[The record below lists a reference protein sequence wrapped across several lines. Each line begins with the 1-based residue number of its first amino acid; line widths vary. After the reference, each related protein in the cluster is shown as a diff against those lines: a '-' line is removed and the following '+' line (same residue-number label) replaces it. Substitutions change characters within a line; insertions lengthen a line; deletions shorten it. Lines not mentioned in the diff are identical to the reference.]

1 MKKVSV
7 IVPVYNTE
15 KWVEEC
21 IRSIQNGGYDNLE
34 IIVVDDGSHDNSGAI
49 INQLFENDP
58 RILYV
63 HKKNGGLPAARESGL
78 KVSTGDY
85 ILFVDSDDCIKE
97 NAIKIMVDHA
107 VKTDA
112 DMVFSDYLLLYHS
125 SPSAILNMNPKE
137 VEITTGESYL
147 RNRIECYACM
157 KLFKRELLDGVVQQ
171 KSSVCE
177 DLFFMVQVLVRC
189 KKIEYVNL
197 PLYVYRQTE
206 NSIMR
211 ASRERT
217 VGEWLKHALQ
227 MRELLPTLMMSDDLR
242 DLFYYE
248 NIHTIYR
255 FLKEGNRRDKS
266 YMSLLKELVNS
277 TYKDINFRTINSF
290 HRLKLTLYLIVI
302 HLIHGK

>member
-34 IIVVDDGSHDNSGAI
+34 IIVVDDGSHDNSGVI

-58 RILYV
+58 RIMYV

-85 ILFVDSDDCIKE
+85 ILFVDSDDCLKE

-137 VEITTGESYL
+137 VKITTGVSYL

-217 VGEWLKHALQ
+217 VGEWLKHAIQ
-227 MRELLPTLMMSDDLR
+227 MRELLPTLMMPDDLK

-255 FLKEGNRRDKS
+255 FLKEGNRRDKN

-290 HRLKLTLYLIVI
+290 HRLKLILFLTVI
-302 HLIHGK
+302 HFIYGK

>member
-21 IRSIQNGGYDNLE
+21 IRSVQNGGYDNLE
-34 IIVVDDGSHDNSGAI
+34 IIVVDDGSHDNSGVI

-58 RILYV
+58 RIMYV

-137 VEITTGESYL
+137 VKITTGVSYL

-217 VGEWLKHALQ
+217 VGEWLKHAIQ
-227 MRELLPTLMMSDDLR
+227 MRELLPTLMMPDDLK

-290 HRLKLTLYLIVI
+290 HRLKLILFLT
-302 HLIHGK
+302 LIHFIYGK